1 MWFKIFIS
9 VIVMSVV
16 TSVTAQSELLIKSL
30 IEKESGG
37 DDRAFNEKENAIGC
51 LQIRPGYFQDAQ
63 EWDSSLKGFTHED
76 CYDRDVAIRVLMAYM
91 GRYAK
96 GATDEVI
103 AARHNGGPKGEK
115 KKAAQAYAR
124 DVKVIMKN
132 GGTKPTPSKGKKGKK

>member
-1 MWFKIFIS
+1 MWFKIFVVS
-9 VIVMSVV
+9 IVMCAV
-16 TSVTAQSELLIKSL
+16 TTVTAQSELLIKSL

-51 LQIRPGYFQDAQ
+51 LQIRPAYLRDAQ

-76 CYDRDVAIRVLMAYM
+76 CYDRDVAISVFRAYM
-91 GRYAK
+91 ARYAK

-124 DVKVIMKN
+124 DVKAIMKN
-132 GGTKPTPSKGKKGKK
+132 GGTKPVPSKGKKGKK